1 MELESA
7 DMKRYSVGSAFIGL
21 IVLCCSLTVFCGSRS
36 DDNSDAAS
44 ANDSVVVELT
54 GGGYLSVLE
63 LLRETH
69 QVDYKS
75 SSMGVFV
82 TGIDSIGNSA
92 DHFWVYSVND
102 TMPKIACDRLITR
115 QGDRV
120 RWHFRSTGN

>member
-1 MELESA
+1 M
-7 DMKRYSVGSAFIGL
+7 
-21 IVLCCSLTVFCGSRS
+21 FCGSRS

-44 ANDSVVVELT
+44 ANDSIVVELT

-63 LLRETH
+63 LLEKSH

-82 TGIDSIGNSA
+82 TGIDSVDNNS
-92 DHFWVYSVND
+92 DHFWLYSVND

-120 RWHFRSTGN
+120 RWHFRSVGD

>member
-1 MELESA
+1 M
-7 DMKRYSVGSAFIGL
+7 
-21 IVLCCSLTVFCGSRS
+21 FCGRRS

-44 ANDSVVVELT
+44 AKDSVLVELT
-54 GGGYLSVLE
+54 GHGYLSVLE
-63 LLRETH
+63 LLRKSH

-82 TGIDSIGNSA
+82 TGIDSIENSA
-92 DHFWVYSVND
+92 DHFWLYSVND

-120 RWHFRSTGN
+120 RWHFRSVGN